1 MGPKIGF
8 IFAICLYY
16 ICFAL
21 CHYFLWI
28 YFFDYVQCWCS
39 SVLHT
44 HCLSISLK
52 WAGVVILDEAHPRVN
67 LEHGEISN
75 LWNTRNTTGSRKH
88 PQSNFPRFMCVW
100 RVWFAL
106 LLLFPSVSPARLTM
120 RRKWLWPPAGI
131 HQTRPLCLL
140 LPKMSKRTV
149 LSAFLRLTRSSAW
162 AKVSDSSA
170 DCFSE
175 FHWRPKPECDAICS
189 CGSSVAYKT
198 LSNSIILL

>member
-52 WAGVVILDEAHPRVN
+52 WVGVVILDEAHPRVN

-88 PQSNFPRFMCVW
+88 PQSNFPRFD
-100 RVWFAL
+100 FDL
-106 LLLFPSVSPARLTM
+106 LCYCFSLLFLLRGWRWGGNGFDHRLEFT
-120 RRKWLWPPAGI
+120 RPGRFVCSYRKWANE
-131 HQTRPLCLL
+131 Q
-140 LPKMSKRTV
+140 
-149 LSAFLRLTRSSAW
+149 F
-162 AKVSDSSA
+162 
-170 DCFSE
+170 
-175 FHWRPKPECDAICS
+175 
-189 CGSSVAYKT
+189 
-198 LSNSIILL
+198 